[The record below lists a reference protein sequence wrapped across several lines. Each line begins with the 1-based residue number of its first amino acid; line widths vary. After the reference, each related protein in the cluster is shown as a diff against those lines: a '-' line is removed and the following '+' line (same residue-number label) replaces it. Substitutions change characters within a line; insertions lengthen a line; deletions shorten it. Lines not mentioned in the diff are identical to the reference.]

1 MLEMEVNMNK
11 FEICVGDN
19 IELIESDEFFFDKFN
34 PGDVFKITNIKEN
47 FDDRIIAISSVNDCS
62 VIYYL
67 SENTIQQYFKP
78 CVVSKTDN
86 NETYT
91 KESKRI
97 IKIDTSFAIDVLN
110 GARIKVFN
118 VFNKC
123 TIVAVRLVNGFVI
136 VESSNCFDPECFD
149 NNIGI
154 DICMD
159 KIISKVLE
167 YEAYAQYDFADETVG
182 FKNAFISGNDGARLQ
197 CSLNDDIIECEF
209 DIEDAM
215 KE

>member
-1 MLEMEVNMNK
+1 MNK
-11 FEICVGDN
+11 FKICVGDN
-19 IELIESDEFFFDKFN
+19 IELIKSDEFFFDKFN

-62 VIYYL
+62 VTYYL

-78 CVVSKTDN
+78 CVISKTDN

-97 IKIDTSFAIDVLN
+97 IKIDDSFAIDVLN

-136 VESSNCFDPECFD
+136 VESSNCFDPDCFD
-149 NNIGI
+149 ILNDVGVE
-154 DICMD
+154 ICLKKIVD
-159 KIISKVLE
+159 KILE
-167 YEAYAQYDFADETVG
+167 HEAYTQYDFADETIG
-182 FKNAFISGNDGARLQ
+182 FKNAFISGNDGAELH
-197 CSLNDDIIECEF
+197 CFVDEDNMINFEF
-209 DIEDAM
+209 DNE
-215 KE
+215 EL